1 MANEGRTE
9 ETAEELANESAY
21 DDETDFKRQL
31 LRNDESKGDANDRDV
46 AGDYRD
52 QSSTGDVTFDQGLA
66 NRNRGR

>member
-1 MANEGRTE
+1 MAEKTE

-21 DDETDFKRQL
+21 DDETDFKRRL
-31 LRNDESKGDANDRDV
+31 LRHDESKGDANDRDV